1 MAGGAV
7 RYPGVERENAAYARG
22 HAPDHAPDHAIGFSL
37 EHLSDG
43 ELLASTRSMVG
54 RSNLIQAAL
63 LSHLAEVEAR
73 GLYRERACS
82 SLYTYCVY
90 ELRMSED
97 MAQRRA
103 AAAKQV
109 RRFPILLERIAAG
122 ELHMTGLLLLGP
134 HLTDENLKEVLSLAK
149 HRSKREIAKLVRRL
163 DPLPDFP
170 ARVEPLG
177 SSGGS
182 MENPT
187 WLEAMEALAPVRH
200 LRAGDRP
207 SDWLPADEALTKTP
221 LAALERSAA
230 GHAPAAA
237 SVLSTPQRYGV
248 QFTAGEDYVQ
258 LLEEARDLLGRA
270 TEGRS
275 IEAGHLR
282 AMRLLVREL
291 EKRKCAETEKPRTQ
305 PDTDPR
311 QRGSDHAAARSPR
324 QRGAAQEVAADV
336 PRRSGA
342 ARKVPAEELRRRGA
356 NVVATQV
363 QRQRGAAQEVAAD
376 VPRRRGSDSAAT
388 EVPRQRASAERPHR
402 KAAMCRR
409 TYDARCGNE
418 THIAAHSSMIAVSAA
433 ASAADW
439 SCNTKPLSQRV
450 ARPA

>member
-1 MAGGAV
+1 
-7 RYPGVERENAAYARG
+7 
-22 HAPDHAPDHAIGFSL
+22 
-37 EHLSDG
+37 
-43 ELLASTRSMVG
+43 
-54 RSNLIQAAL
+54 
-63 LSHLAEVEAR
+63 
-73 GLYRERACS
+73 
-82 SLYTYCVY
+82 
-90 ELRMSED
+90 
-97 MAQRRA
+97 
-103 AAAKQV
+103 
-109 RRFPILLERIAAG
+109 
-122 ELHMTGLLLLGP
+122 
-134 HLTDENLKEVLSLAK
+134 
-149 HRSKREIAKLVRRL
+149 
-163 DPLPDFP
+163 
-170 ARVEPLG
+170 
-177 SSGGS
+177 
-182 MENPT
+182 
-187 WLEAMEALAPVRH
+187 
-200 LRAGDRP
+200 
-207 SDWLPADEALTKTP
+207 
-221 LAALERSAA
+221 
-230 GHAPAAA
+230 
-237 SVLSTPQRYGV
+237 V